1 MYNKNKMDNFDLKKY
16 LAENKLNEDEGIS
29 SFENID
35 VDMDQDF
42 KNDFINLIENITND
56 LSEQGGY
63 DLDFIKEYLKY
74 LVDKN

>member
-1 MYNKNKMDNFDLKKY
+1 MDNFDLKQY
-16 LAENKLNEDEGIS
+16 LAEGKLNEAEGKS
-29 SFENID
+29 SFEDID
-35 VDMDQDF
+35 VDMNQDL

-56 LSEQGGY
+56 ISEQGGY

>member
-1 MYNKNKMDNFDLKKY
+1 MDNFDLKQY
-16 LAENKLNEDEGIS
+16 LAEGKLNEAEVNS

-35 VDMDQDF
+35 VDMNQDL
-42 KNDFINLIENITND
+42 KNDFISVIENITND
-56 LSEQGGY
+56 LYEQGGY